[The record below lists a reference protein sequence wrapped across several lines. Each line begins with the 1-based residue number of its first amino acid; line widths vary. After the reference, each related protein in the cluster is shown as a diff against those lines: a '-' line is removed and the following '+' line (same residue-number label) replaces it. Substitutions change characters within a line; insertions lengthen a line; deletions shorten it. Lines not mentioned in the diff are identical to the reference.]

1 MQTLMSN
8 SKMCFVA
15 VLEKKTADEFPQEKQ
30 RSIVRRS
37 ATKALLAHI
46 NSHLREIPASAL
58 ENTA

>member
-37 ATKALLAHI
+37 ATKALLAR
-46 NSHLREIPASAL
+46 NTHLREKPASAL